1 MVGRVWKRKV
11 ISDLLLLPCVPCFL
25 LAPSTAS
32 LAAAAAG
39 TCWLPADLHP
49 SVKDQ
54 GCTTHHHS
62 PAVREMQN
70 FSHCRKGL
78 HLMPGQQSQQPA
90 QCEKNGQLILC
101 HRLCS

>member
-39 TCWLPADLHP
+39 TYWLPADLHP
-49 SVKDQ
+49 SVSRIRAVLHITILLLSGKCKTSHTAEKD
-54 GCTTHHHS
+54 CT
-62 PAVREMQN
+62 
-70 FSHCRKGL
+70 
-78 HLMPGQQSQQPA
+78 
-90 QCEKNGQLILC
+90 
-101 HRLCS
+101 